1 MQTLYVDGC
10 LSHIH
15 WQLIGDQVPPPWS
28 IANCLLQYLIL
39 SSSVSPIPLSPPN
52 FLWPLNTSLR
62 LLEHF
67 LKNQDDFH
75 TSALP
80 LINYT
85 EAGWG
90 RCGWE
95 MGRLYQNMQTKTN
108 INKRRGL
115 GGNATWPFLRASLRG
130 TGDIMRQYMTFFCA
144 TSSSG
149 DTSGYQIPVWLES
162 ISQRGSD
169 GLISQAININQSGP
183 ARGFEI

>member
-1 MQTLYVDGC
+1 MQTLYGDGC

-28 IANCLLQYLIL
+28 IASSLLQYLIL
-39 SSSVSPIPLSPPN
+39 SSSVSPIPLSRPHPSPPH

-90 RCGWE
+90 LCGWE
-95 MGRLYQNMQTKTN
+95 MGRLPKQA
-108 INKRRGL
+108 NKNKHKQKKRG
-115 GGNATWPFLRASLRG
+115 GKKKATWPFLCG
-130 TGDIMRQYMTFFCA
+130 TGDIMRQCMTFFCA
-144 TSSSG
+144 TSSWG
-149 DTSGYQIPVWLES
+149 YTSGYQIPVWLE
-162 ISQRGSD
+162 
-169 GLISQAININQSGP
+169 
-183 ARGFEI
+183 